1 MCNRTVGG
9 RAWILTLLGG
19 CVGGAAVET
28 PAAEGPGAVVSPPI
42 ELGAAA
48 LRVRAGAAG
57 AVTVGAEGREGVTF
71 RTVSSVAPRV
81 AVEADGA
88 LALDRGEVV
97 ERWRSSGDG
106 VEQSWTFARSPGGA
120 ATVRVRV
127 DGARY
132 EGATRAG
139 LRFVDV
145 ATGAALRY
153 GAATWVDAR
162 GARTPVD
169 ERVEGDTV
177 VLTVPAE
184 VIARSAFPAV
194 LDPTVSAELVVEPTV
209 LTSRTRSLVGRATVA
224 SNGTDSLAVWQDSRV
239 PAGVYAARLTAAG
252 VVRDPANLFVAGAG
266 VRPVVASDGAGFL
279 VAWVGADRQ
288 AHWSRV
294 DAAGAVLDPGG
305 VARAGSLLAGE
316 LALAFD
322 GTNYLLAWSAP
333 AGSPGAIRVARVARD
348 GRLLDAAGAEVSSG
362 STDRRNPAIAAGAGG
377 ALVAW
382 EDFRSGSGLPTV
394 YAARVR
400 ADGVVIDPD
409 GRVVSL
415 AAANQ
420 TQPSVATDG
429 ASFLVAWY
437 ARNGAG
443 SRAPGPYAALV
454 GPAGTTLAINPL
466 WPSPGTDVATDPAAV
481 AAAYSGGRYLVTWTG
496 GQPRSA
502 PGLPYHLLPRIYA
515 VRVDAAGAPLDA
527 TPREVARIDT
537 SMPTYPTFFLPA
549 VAGRPG
555 GFQLLWAYQESPL
568 GVRDVQGVATDL
580 DAVPAGEASQVEMAP
595 ADQTSPQVTAT
606 PSGYFVGWID
616 YGQTLPQFTFR
627 ARGARL
633 SPSGTVLDSPA
644 LSLVPQETAIAMTVL
659 RLATVGASSLA
670 AWRQT
675 GDPQRSMVLVPAV
688 GAPVVTATVAQSGL
702 IAGLAAART
711 NALLV
716 TRVGMS
722 SSLQAQRVG
731 LDGRVLDAFPLPLP
745 PFNDADVVSDGTN
758 FLVVGTLIPSGCT
771 GTCPGVAF
779 LRVSGAGD
787 LLDASPVF
795 LSASAR
801 PPSDYSL
808 RQPAAAFDGA
818 RYLLTWRGGGATAAV
833 VEVHGARVGADG
845 AVLDATP
852 IVVSGGVSGNKQS
865 PVVTY
870 DGATWVAAW
879 ADARGGNSVYAARV
893 TGTGAVLD
901 PAGVAI
907 ATGLVQPAAVDIAST
922 GAGLSAVV
930 YTRRA
935 TASAPMRVV
944 ARMLSFGD
952 GGVVDAGSATDS
964 GAALDAGT
972 DVSPADVG
980 ATDAGV
986 ADVGVDVG
994 VADLPALDLGAATD
1008 VGSPTD
1014 VRPPT
1019 DVVSPS
1025 DTSSPTDVVSPSDT
1039 SSPTDVVSPTDTG
1052 SPTDVPTAAS
1062 PQDDGGLCEV
1072 GGAAG
1077 ARRAGTPW
1085 ALVALG
1091 LVGSMRRW
1099 ARRSSPRP
1107 LPGLG

>member
-1 MCNRTVGG
+1 VSNRTVGG

-19 CVGGAAVET
+19 CVGGAAVEA
-28 PAAEGPGAVVSPPI
+28 PGAVAPGAVVSPPI

-48 LRVRAGAAG
+48 LRVRAGGAG
-57 AVTVGAEGREGVTF
+57 EVTVGAEGRAGVTF

-120 ATVRVRV
+120 VTLRVRV
-127 DGARY
+127 EGARY
-132 EGATRAG
+132 EGATGAG

-184 VIARSAFPAV
+184 LIARSAFPAV

-209 LTSRTRSLVGRATVA
+209 LTSRTRSLVGRAAVA
-224 SNGTDSLAVWQDSRV
+224 FNGADSLAVWQDSRY
-239 PAGVYAARLTAAG
+239 PAGVYGARLTAAG
-252 VVRDPANLFVAGAG
+252 VVRDPGNILVAVAGA
-266 VRPVVASDGAGFL
+266 RPVVASDGSGFL
-279 VAWVGADRQ
+279 VAWVGADGQVR
-288 AHWSRV
+288 WSRV
-294 DAAGAVLDPGG
+294 DAAGVVLDPGG
-305 VARAGSLLAGE
+305 VARAGTLLAGE

-333 AGSPGAIRVARVARD
+333 TGSPGAIRVARVARD
-348 GRLLDAAGAEVSSG
+348 GRLLDAAGVVVSSG
-362 STDRRNPAIAAGAGG
+362 STDRRRPAIAAGAGG

-382 EDFRSGSGLPTV
+382 EDLRSGSGLPTV

-400 ADGVVIDPD
+400 TDGVAIDPD
-409 GRVVSL
+409 GRAVSL

-420 TQPSVATDG
+420 VQPSVATDG

-454 GPAGTTLAINPL
+454 GPAGTTLSINPL
-466 WPSPGTDVATDPAAV
+466 WASQGTDVATDPFAV
-481 AAAYSGGRYLVTWTG
+481 AAAYSGGRYLVSWAG
-496 GQPRSA
+496 GRPMSA
-502 PGLPYHLLPRIYA
+502 PGVSYMLPRIYA

-527 TPREVARIDT
+527 APREVARIDAT
-537 SMPTYPTFFLPA
+537 IPTYPTFFLPA

-555 GFQLLWAYQESPL
+555 GFQFLWAYQESPA

-580 DAVPAGEASQVEMAP
+580 DAVPAGAPSQVEMAP
-595 ADQTSPQVTAT
+595 ADQTAPQVAAT
-606 PSGYFVGWID
+606 PSGYLVGWID
-616 YGQTLPQFTFR
+616 YGLTYPQYTFR
-627 ARGARL
+627 ARGVRL
-633 SPSGTVLDSPA
+633 SPGGAVLDTPA
-644 LSLVPQETAIAMTVL
+644 LALVPQETAIAMTAL
-659 RLATVGASSLA
+659 RLAPVGGSYLA

-675 GDPQRSMVLVPAV
+675 GDPQRSMVSVPAT
-688 GAPVVTATVAQSGL
+688 GAPVTTATVAQSGL
-702 IAGLAAART
+702 IAGLAVART

-716 TRVGMS
+716 SRVGS
-722 SSLQAQRVG
+722 SASLQAQRVG
-731 LDGRVLDAFPLPLP
+731 LDGRALDAFPLPLP
-745 PFNDADVVSDGTN
+745 PFHDADVVSDGTN
-758 FLVVGTLIPSGCT
+758 FLVVGTLAPSGCT
-771 GTCPGVAF
+771 GPCPGVAF

-801 PPSDYSL
+801 TPSGDYL

-818 RYLLTWRGGGATAAV
+818 RYLLTWRGAGATAAV
-833 VEVHGARVGADG
+833 VEIHGARVGADG
-845 AVLDATP
+845 AVLDASP
-852 IVVSGGVSGNKQS
+852 IVVSGGVSGDKQS

-893 TGTGAVLD
+893 AGTGAVLD

-922 GAGLSAVV
+922 GGGLSAVV
-930 YTRRA
+930 YTRR
-935 TASAPMRVV
+935 TSVGTPLRVI
-944 ARMLSFGD
+944 ARMVSFGD
-952 GGVVDAGSATDS
+952 GGVIDAGVATDRGALDVGTSDVGTSDVGTSDVGTSDVGTSDVGVMDS
-964 GAALDAGT
+964 GAALDAG
-972 DVSPADVG
+972 AN
-980 ATDAGV
+980 DAGV
-986 ADVGVDVG
+986 ADVGVDAAV
-994 VADLPALDLGAATD
+994 LDAPPRDAGASA
-1008 VGSPTD
+1008 
-1014 VRPPT
+1014 
-1019 DVVSPS
+1019 DVV
-1025 DTSSPTDVVSPSDT
+1025 TADVVT
-1039 SSPTDVVSPTDTG
+1039 A
-1052 SPTDVPTAAS
+1052 DVPAA
-1062 PQDDGGLCEV
+1062 PPPEDGGGICDV
-1072 GGAAG
+1072 GGAVG
-1077 ARRAGTPW
+1077 ARRAGRAW
-1085 ALVALG
+1085 ALFALG
-1091 LVGSMRRW
+1091 VVAA
-1099 ARRSSPRP
+1099 ARRRRT
-1107 LPGLG
+1107 LPALR